1 MDMDIDNL
9 IEMIHNILAG
19 AGEHLDCNVDDM
31 DIYDVLSNCGV
42 DLSSYSPEEIM
53 DALEYAIGS
62 EGTNVDVDIDVNNGQ
77 SPIAD
82 NISFGASQSQIDND
96 IDYYERKLRQA
107 NTDIDYYSRELRRT
121 NISNTYR
128 GDCQSKLQQALH
140 KASELAKKISDL
152 KCKSAS

>member
-1 MDMDIDNL
+1 MID
-9 IEMIHNILAG
+9 MIHNILAG
-19 AGEHLDCNVDDM
+19 AGEHIDYNVDDI
-31 DIYDVLSNCGV
+31 DILDVLSNCGV

-53 DALEYAIGS
+53 DALEYAIGN
-62 EGTNVDVDIDVNNGQ
+62 EGTSVDVDIDVNSDQ

-82 NISFGASQSQIDND
+82 NISFGASQSQIDSD

-107 NTDIDYYSRELRRT
+107 NTDIDYYSRELRRN

-128 GDCQSKLQQALH
+128 GDCQSRLQQALH

-152 KCKSAS
+152 KRKTAS